1 MTYYKQTFL
10 FTCADLQAMHSAI
23 QSSDAHQSPDQCK
36 RPREESWNG
45 TMAMA
50 LSSRDMADWQWLC
63 LEKKGSGSPGPRAK
77 AVVPSE
83 KETGLRPTQTGRQT
97 CPVLP

>member
-1 MTYYKQTFL
+1 
-10 FTCADLQAMHSAI
+10 
-23 QSSDAHQSPDQCK
+23 
-36 RPREESWNG
+36 
-45 TMAMA
+45 MA

-83 KETGLRPTQTGRQT
+83 KETGLRPTQTGRV
-97 CPVLP
+97 P